1 MVNNNRSHEKI
12 LTIMVQ
18 VIKKG
23 LETSVQDYPGRIGTL
38 NQGFPSSGPMDS
50 WSFRLANVLV
60 ENDPGT
66 AALECQ
72 FMGPTLKFNSDRIIA
87 ITGADMSP
95 KIDGKAV
102 PLWESLEVKK
112 DQILEMAFATIGAR
126 SYIAFAGGINT
137 TPWLGSR
144 STFHKAGV
152 GGVDGKAIQEGQI
165 IPLNKS
171 KSVAGRKINK
181 NSIPEMST
189 NKKWSI
195 EVVKGPNDDWIDEKG
210 HKMFLNSDWKLQS
223 KSDRT
228 GYRLDGPN
236 WSFAEKATNKG
247 LEHGTFP
254 SNIIDQ
260 GYPAGAI
267 NLAGQTPIILVND
280 GPSMGGFIVP
290 YTVPSAAFWKLGQA
304 KPGDSF
310 NFIEISVEK
319 AQELRTEQSAI
330 CSETSLLS
338 SKNKNIINE
347 KKPTI
352 KIDKIKIIDF
362 DKEKMNEKI
371 RNKLIEKRGMKNIKV
386 RFFD

>member
-1 MVNNNRSHEKI
+1 
-12 LTIMVQ
+12 MVQ

-38 NQGFPSSGPMDS
+38 NLGFPPSGPMDS

-60 ENDPGT
+60 ENEPGA

-72 FMGPTLKFNSDRIIA
+72 FLGPTLKFNSDRIIA
-87 ITGADMSP
+87 ITGANMSP
-95 KIDGKAV
+95 KINGTPV

-112 DQILEMAFATIGAR
+112 DQVLEMSFATVGAR
-126 SYIAFAGGINT
+126 SYIAFSGGINT

-152 GGVDGKAIQEGQI
+152 GGIEGKAIQEGQI

-171 KSVAGRKINK
+171 KSVAGRKIKK
-181 NSIPEMST
+181 NSIPVMST
-189 NKKWSI
+189 NKKWSV
-195 EVVKGPNDDWIDEKG
+195 EVVKGPNDDWVDEKG

-236 WSFAEKATNKG
+236 WTFTEKATHKG

-260 GYPAGAI
+260 GYPVGAI

-290 YTVPSAAFWKLGQA
+290 YTVPSASFWKLGQA

-310 NFIEISVEK
+310 NFVEISVEK
-319 AQELRTEQSAI
+319 AQTLRAEQTTI
-330 CSETSLLS
+330 CSEASLVS
-338 SKNKNIINE
+338 YNEKNILIR
-347 KKPTI
+347 KKPI
-352 KIDKIKIIDF
+352 KKIDHIKVVDF
-362 DKEKMNEKI
+362 DKEKLDEKI
-371 RNKLIEKRGMKNIKV
+371 RNKMMEKKGMKNIKV
-386 RFFD
+386 RFFN

>member
-1 MVNNNRSHEKI
+1 
-12 LTIMVQ
+12 MVQ

-38 NQGFPSSGPMDS
+38 NLGFPPSGPMDS

-60 ENDPGT
+60 ENEPGA

-72 FMGPTLKFNSDRIIA
+72 FLGPTLKFNSDRIIA
-87 ITGADMSP
+87 ITGANMSP
-95 KIDGKAV
+95 KINGTPV

-112 DQILEMAFATIGAR
+112 DQVLEMSFATVGAR
-126 SYIAFAGGINT
+126 SYIAFSGGINT

-152 GGVDGKAIQEGQI
+152 GGIEGKAIQEGQI

-171 KSVAGRKINK
+171 KSVAGRKIKK
-181 NSIPEMST
+181 NSIPVMST
-189 NKKWSI
+189 NKKWSV
-195 EVVKGPNDDWIDEKG
+195 EVVKGPNDDWVDEKG

-228 GYRLDGPN
+228 GYRLDGPK
-236 WSFAEKATNKG
+236 WSFTKKATHKG

-260 GYPAGAI
+260 GYPVGAI
-267 NLAGQTPIILVND
+267 NLAGQTPIILVSD

-290 YTVPSAAFWKLGQA
+290 YTVPSASFWKLGQA
-304 KPGDSF
+304 KPGDKF
-310 NFIEISVEK
+310 NFVEISVEK
-319 AQELRTEQSAI
+319 AQALRAEQTMI
-330 CSETSLLS
+330 CSEASLVS
-338 SKNKNIINE
+338 SE
-347 KKPTI
+347 KQVILIRKKQI
-352 KIDKIKIIDF
+352 KKIDHIKVVDF
-362 DKEKMNEKI
+362 DKEKLDEKI
-371 RNKLIEKRGMKNIKV
+371 RNKIMEKKGMKNIKV
-386 RFFD
+386 RFFN

>member
-1 MVNNNRSHEKI
+1 
-12 LTIMVQ
+12 MVQ

-38 NQGFPSSGPMDS
+38 NLGFPPSGPMDS

-60 ENDPGT
+60 ENEPGA

-95 KIDGKAV
+95 NIDGTPV

-112 DQILEMAFATIGAR
+112 DQVLEMAFATVGAR
-126 SYIAFAGGINT
+126 SYIAFSGGINT

-152 GGVDGKAIQEGQI
+152 GGIEGKAIQDGQI

-171 KSVAGRKINK
+171 KSVAGRKIK
-181 NSIPEMST
+181 KSSIPIMST
-189 NKKWSI
+189 NKKWSV
-195 EVVKGPNDDWIDEKG
+195 EVVKGPNDDWVDEKG

-228 GYRLDGPN
+228 GYRLDGPK
-236 WSFAEKATNKG
+236 WTFAEKATHKG

-260 GYPAGAI
+260 GYPVGAI

-290 YTVPSAAFWKLGQA
+290 YTVPSASFWKLGQA
-304 KPGDSF
+304 KPGDNF
-310 NFIEISVEK
+310 NFVEISVEK
-319 AQELRTEQSAI
+319 AQTLRTEQTTI
-330 CSETSLLS
+330 CSETSLVS
-338 SKNKNIINE
+338 FNKENILIH
-347 KKPTI
+347 KKQVK
-352 KIDKIKIIDF
+352 KIDHIKVIDF
-362 DKEKMNEKI
+362 DKEKLDEKI
-371 RNKLIEKRGMKNIKV
+371 RNKKMEKKGMKNIKV
-386 RFFD
+386 RFFN

>member
-1 MVNNNRSHEKI
+1 
-12 LTIMVQ
+12 MVQ

-38 NQGFPSSGPMDS
+38 NLGFPPSGPMDS

-60 ENDPGT
+60 ETEPGA

-72 FMGPTLKFNSDRIIA
+72 FMGPTLKFNSNRIIA

-95 KIDGKAV
+95 NIDGTPV

-112 DQILEMAFATIGAR
+112 DQVLEMAFATVGAR
-126 SYIAFAGGINT
+126 SYIAFSGGINT

-152 GGVDGKAIQEGQI
+152 GGIEGKAIQEGQI

-171 KSVAGRKINK
+171 KSVAGRKIK
-181 NSIPEMST
+181 KSSIPIMST
-189 NKKWSI
+189 NKKWSV
-195 EVVKGPNDDWIDEKG
+195 EVVKGPNDDWVDEKG

-236 WSFAEKATNKG
+236 WTFTEKATHKG

-260 GYPAGAI
+260 GYPVGAI

-290 YTVPSAAFWKLGQA
+290 YTVPSASFWKLGQA
-304 KPGDSF
+304 KPGDNF
-310 NFIEISVEK
+310 NFVEISVEK
-319 AQELRTEQSAI
+319 AQTLRTEQTTI
-330 CSETSLLS
+330 CSETSLVS
-338 SKNKNIINE
+338 FNKENILIH
-347 KKPTI
+347 KKPVK
-352 KIDKIKIIDF
+352 KIDHIKVVDF
-362 DKEKMNEKI
+362 DKEKLDEKI
-371 RNKLIEKRGMKNIKV
+371 RNKMMEKKGMKNIKV
-386 RFFD
+386 RFFN

>member
-1 MVNNNRSHEKI
+1 
-12 LTIMVQ
+12 MVQ

-38 NQGFPSSGPMDS
+38 NLGFPPSGPMDS

-60 ENDPGT
+60 GNEPGT

-87 ITGADMSP
+87 ITGANMSP
-95 KIDGKAV
+95 KIDGTPV
-102 PLWESLEVKK
+102 PLWKSLKVKK
-112 DQILEMAFATIGAR
+112 DQILEIAFATVGAR
-126 SYIAFAGGINT
+126 SYIAFSGGINT
-137 TPWLGSR
+137 APWLGSR

-152 GGVDGKAIQEGQI
+152 GGIEGKAIQDGQI

-171 KSVAGRKINK
+171 KSVKGRKIK
-181 NSIPEMST
+181 NSSIPVMST
-189 NKKWSI
+189 NKKWLV
-195 EVVKGPNDDWIDEKG
+195 EVVKGPNDDWVDEKG

-228 GYRLDGPN
+228 GYRLEGPK
-236 WSFAEKATNKG
+236 WSFTEKATNKG

-260 GYPAGAI
+260 GYPVGAI

-290 YTVPSAAFWKLGQA
+290 YTVPSASFWKLGQA

-310 NFIEISVEK
+310 NFVEISVEK
-319 AQELRTEQSAI
+319 AQTLRTEQTMI
-330 CSETSLLS
+330 CSEASLVS
-338 SKNKNIINE
+338 SDKQDILIRKKQIN
-347 KKPTI
+347 
-352 KIDKIKIIDF
+352 KIDHIKVVDF
-362 DKEKMNEKI
+362 DKEKLDEKVRKKI
-371 RNKLIEKRGMKNIKV
+371 MEKKGMKNIKV
-386 RFFD
+386 RFFN

>member
-1 MVNNNRSHEKI
+1 
-12 LTIMVQ
+12 MVQ

-260 GYPAGAI
+260 GYPVGAI

-371 RNKLIEKRGMKNIKV
+371 RSKLIEKKGMKNIKV

>member
-1 MVNNNRSHEKI
+1 
-12 LTIMVQ
+12 MVQ

-38 NQGFPSSGPMDS
+38 NLGFPPSGPMDS

-60 ENDPGT
+60 QNEPGT

-95 KIDGKAV
+95 KINGKSV
-102 PLWESLEVKK
+102 PLWESLKVKK
-112 DQILEMAFATIGAR
+112 DQVLEMTFATIGAR
-126 SYIAFAGGINT
+126 SYIAFSGGINT
-137 TPWLGSR
+137 KPWLGSR

-152 GGVDGKAIQEGQI
+152 GGIEGKAIQDGQI

-181 NSIPEMST
+181 DSIPDFSK
-189 NKKWSI
+189 NKKWLV

-210 HKMFLNSDWKLQS
+210 HKMFLSSDWKLQS

-228 GYRLDGPN
+228 GYRLKGPN
-236 WSFAEKATNKG
+236 WTFAEKAIHKG

-260 GYPAGAI
+260 GYPVGAI

-290 YTVPSAAFWKLGQA
+290 YTVPSASFWKLGQA
-304 KPGDSF
+304 KPGDSL
-310 NFIEISVEK
+310 NFVEVTVEN
-319 AQELRTEQSAI
+319 AQALRAEQTMI
-330 CSETSLLS
+330 CSEASIESS
-338 SKNKNIINE
+338 SKENFLI
-347 KKPTI
+347 KK
-352 KIDKIKIIDF
+352 KSKIKIEDIRIVDF
-362 DKEKMNEKI
+362 DKEQSNEKI
-371 RNKLIEKRGMKNIKV
+371 RNKIMEKKGINIKV
-386 RFFD
+386 RFF

>member
-1 MVNNNRSHEKI
+1 
-12 LTIMVQ
+12 MVQ

-38 NQGFPSSGPMDS
+38 NLGFPPSGPMDS
-50 WSFRLANVLV
+50 WSFRLANILV
-60 ENDPGT
+60 ENEPGA

-72 FMGPTLKFNSDRIIA
+72 FLGPTLKFNSDRIIA
-87 ITGADMSP
+87 ITGANMFP
-95 KIDGKAV
+95 KLDGTPV

-112 DQILEMAFATIGAR
+112 DQVLEMSFATVGAR
-126 SYIAFAGGINT
+126 SYIAFSGGINT

-152 GGVDGKAIQEGQI
+152 GGIEGKAIQEGQI

-171 KSVAGRKINK
+171 KSVAGRKIKK
-181 NSIPEMST
+181 NSIPVMST
-189 NKKWSI
+189 NKKWSV
-195 EVVKGPNDDWIDEKG
+195 EVVKGPNDDWVDEKG

-228 GYRLDGPN
+228 GYRLNGPK
-236 WSFAEKATNKG
+236 WSFTKKATHKG

-260 GYPAGAI
+260 GYPVGAI

-290 YTVPSAAFWKLGQA
+290 YTVPSASFWKLGQA
-304 KPGDSF
+304 KPGDKF
-310 NFIEISVEK
+310 NFVEISVEK
-319 AQELRTEQSAI
+319 AQALRAEQTMI
-330 CSETSLLS
+330 CSEASLVS
-338 SKNKNIINE
+338 SE
-347 KKPTI
+347 KQDILIRKKQI
-352 KIDKIKIIDF
+352 KKIDHIKVVDF
-362 DKEKMNEKI
+362 DKEKLDEKI
-371 RNKLIEKRGMKNIKV
+371 RNKIMEKKGMKNIKV
-386 RFFD
+386 RFFN